1 MTLDEIFSSGY
12 KQRGLHRYECVWVMR
27 MEKGVLDKLN
37 VNMKMQ

>member
-12 KQRGLHRYECVWVMR
+12 KQRGLHGYECVWLMR
-27 MEKGVLDKLN
+27 KRVLGKLN